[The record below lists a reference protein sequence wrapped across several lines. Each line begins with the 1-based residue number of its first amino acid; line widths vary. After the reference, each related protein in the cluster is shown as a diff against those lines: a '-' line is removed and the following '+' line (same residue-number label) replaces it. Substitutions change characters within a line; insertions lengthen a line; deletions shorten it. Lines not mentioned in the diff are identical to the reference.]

1 MARVATSAAPAR
13 PAITRAPSTQRA
25 RPRARSTC
33 APRTSTE
40 AVDGTKVDTEY
51 DGGPNFPVTITGSVN
66 FSGQNTAA
74 VLNST
79 TGPAGQDPDL
89 LVGKGNILILQT
101 DANLTECLPGS
112 GVYCSHN
119 DDEDGGTLSFAF
131 SVSARPS
138 SIVLIDID
146 STDPTSTV
154 VLTDSTGKTRTYTVP
169 ADWTGDLVT
178 NGPPGFRTL
187 FLDTT
192 ANQPGFASTATAN
205 EQAGALR
212 DQGALETTTVLV
224 VGDHGEA
231 LGDHDEPTHGL
242 YCYESTMRVPMILR
256 RSDGRGAGTRD
267 RGIASVADVHPTL
280 MEAMGLSPSRDLDGI
295 SLFASGAP
303 PGRGAY
309 LESYYGYFSYGW
321 SPITGWVEAA
331 GKYLHSSDPEYYD
344 VGGDATEA
352 RNLLDERAGEIER
365 FREAIRSVAARPALP
380 RDARAT
386 DPHLLESIQALGYA
400 ESHGDGADLPGLL
413 DEARLPSPRRRA
425 EEDRTFRDAET
436 RILEGR
442 ELPEA
447 ESSLRAILA
456 ANPRHYLARD
466 VLGTCLILQGHFA
479 EALEVLQEAVQLGS
493 PVANTHVNMA
503 IALIRLERGEEAL
516 VCLQR
521 ALEIDPG
528 HLKALGNLVFV
539 LEKLGRR
546 DEAVPF
552 RRRFEELAGRPLPG
566 GG

>member
-1 MARVATSAAPAR
+1 
-13 PAITRAPSTQRA
+13 
-25 RPRARSTC
+25 
-33 APRTSTE
+33 
-40 AVDGTKVDTEY
+40 
-51 DGGPNFPVTITGSVN
+51 
-66 FSGQNTAA
+66 
-74 VLNST
+74 
-79 TGPAGQDPDL
+79 
-89 LVGKGNILILQT
+89 VGKGNILILQT